1 MEKLPLETQTLISE
15 LMESLMALEAHRSVG
30 HISGCFT
37 TKTVKGECYWYFQY
51 SEPGGLT
58 KQIYLGKKSPI
69 FDKVVDEY
77 TTEHKAY
84 EADLARIQRL
94 CAQIRAG
101 GAMATDAATARV
113 LKAFSD
119 SGVFALKGV
128 LVGTH
133 AFAVLGNMLGVV
145 WKGAALKTQDIDI
158 AGELAVG
165 IALPDLAPD
174 IPRILENLQMGFIPI
189 PPLNPKAPSTSFR
202 IRGKELRVDILTPA
216 ARPTI
221 TGPVYIS
228 RFNAAAQP
236 LRFLDYLIENPE
248 RGVAING
255 GGVLVNV
262 PAPARFAF
270 HKLMISQER
279 PATMHGKVEKDLMQ
293 AEQLFELLVEE
304 RPGDILLA
312 WDDAVKRGKGW
323 VKRITQGI
331 VKLEKRNMDA
341 GERLMKLIGL

>member
-1 MEKLPLETQTLISE
+1 M
-15 LMESLMALEAHRSVG
+15 
-30 HISGCFT
+30 
-37 TKTVKGECYWYFQY
+37 
-51 SEPGGLT
+51 
-58 KQIYLGKKSPI
+58 
-69 FDKVVDEY
+69 
-77 TTEHKAY
+77 
-84 EADLARIQRL
+84 
-94 CAQIRAG
+94 
-101 GAMATDAATARV
+101 
-113 LKAFSD
+113 
-119 SGVFALKGV
+119 

-133 AFAVLGNMLGVV
+133 AFGVLGNMLGVV

-158 AGELAVG
+158 AGEAAVG
-165 IALPDLAPD
+165 IALPDLNPD

-189 PPLNPKAPSTSFR
+189 PPLNPKSPSTSFR

-221 TGPVYIS
+221 SAPLYIP

-270 HKLMISQER
+270 HKLMVSQER
-279 PATMHGKVEKDLMQ
+279 PATMHGKVEKDLMH

-323 VKRITQGI
+323 VERITKGI
-331 VKLEKRNMDA
+331 AKLEKRNKETA
-341 GERLMKLIGL
+341 ESLKRLIGL